1 MQKKGEKWNFHIFKK
16 IERKVILMLKKFQK
30 WTSALREKLNE
41 KGQGMVEYAL
51 ILAAVAIIAV
61 VAIWGPAGAGDDNTR
76 SGGLKEA
83 VTNAFSTAATEI
95 NTAQTE
101 GKK

>member
-1 MQKKGEKWNFHIFKK
+1 
-16 IERKVILMLKKFQK
+16 MLKKFQK

-61 VAIWGPAGAGDDNTR
+61 VAIWGKDGG
-76 SGGLKEA
+76 SGLSA
-83 VTNAFSTAATEI
+83 SVTNAFSKATSAI
-95 NTAQTE
+95 TKANTYTDNAQTQQ
-101 GKK
+101 

>member
-61 VAIWGPAGAGDDNTR
+61 VAIWGTAGNGGTR
-76 SGGLKEA
+76 SGGLQEA
-83 VTNAFSTAATEI
+83 VTNAFSKAATEI
-95 NTAQTE
+95 NKAQNE
-101 GKK
+101 GK